1 MYALFI
7 AVILGIVEGLTEFIP
22 VSSTGHMIIVGDML
36 GFSGPKAS
44 AFEVFIQLGAI
55 LAVFLVYR
63 TRFTDM
69 LKRKNWFRKDG
80 LSLVHIAIG
89 MVPAMGIGYITHKLI
104 KTYLF
109 SNGTVMI
116 GLVIGGLFMLY
127 AERKKPAYTAKTVD
141 DVTYEQAFKIGLF
154 QILSLWPGFSRS
166 GSTIAGGL
174 LSGVSRRAATD
185 FTFIMALPIMI
196 IACLYDFLKIYSV
209 LSAADILV
217 FAVGFIVAFVAG
229 LLSILM
235 FLKFVKRFTLVPFA
249 LYRFGIALLA
259 FIYFVVLGY

>member
-1 MYALFI
+1 MYTLFI

-36 GFSGPKAS
+36 GFTGEKAS
-44 AFEVFIQLGAI
+44 VFEVFIQLGAI
-55 LAVFLVYR
+55 LAVFLAYHN
-63 TRFTDM
+63 RFTEM

-80 LSLVHIAIG
+80 LNLVHIAIG

-109 SNGTVMI
+109 SNITVMI
-116 GLVIGGLFMLY
+116 GLVIGGLFMIY
-127 AERKKPAYTAKTVD
+127 AEKHKPRYTAKTVD
-141 DVTYEQAFKIGLF
+141 DVTYLQAFKIGMF

-174 LSGVSRRAATD
+174 ISGVSRKAATD

-196 IACLYDFLKIYSV
+196 IACLYDFLKIYHI
-209 LSAADILV
+209 LSASDIFI
-217 FAVGFIVAFVAG
+217 FAVGFIVAFIAG
-229 LLSILM
+229 LFSILA
-235 FLKFVKRFTLVPFA
+235 FLKFVKKFTLVPFA
-249 LYRFGIALLA
+249 LYRFLVAIIT
-259 FIYFVVLGY
+259 FIYFVVLGL